1 MREAH
6 NSKLKIQNSKLKM
19 REAHNSKLK
28 TQNSKL
34 KMREAHN
41 SKLKT
46 QNSKLINGQSRI
58 QRGLGRPCLTL

>member
-28 TQNSKL
+28 IQNSKL
-34 KMREAHN
+34 KMRKAHN
-41 SKLKT
+41 SKT